1 MNVPSDF
8 EGHPSSVLSARPA
21 PFASRF
27 VSLATIAFVLGVLVF
42 HAVTTYGGFF
52 EDDAFISLRYARRFL
67 QGHGLTWTDGERV
80 EGYTNFLWVMLIAG
94 IGAVT
99 SADLV
104 TVARVVGIGLTS
116 AAIAVVM
123 ASHSPRSGGAML
135 LSVAPG
141 LALAISG
148 SVATW
153 SIAGL
158 EQPLLAALVTIG
170 AVLSYR
176 LLDCRQHAGSRL
188 WLVSLTWALAALTR
202 PDGVLFAFAGAAG
215 WVLASNFTR
224 PDLMSACKLL
234 VLPVVF
240 VLLHLGFRQIYYN
253 DWVPNTYYAKIAFNA
268 SRIIQGARYVASNS
282 SALLPFAL
290 PLAAAIYVAAV
301 DATRRRRVIF
311 LMVPLFTYTLFVVS
325 IGGDTM
331 PQGRHLVVV
340 SFLMALIAVE
350 GLQGLADRNRAG
362 GRLALVLAVICI
374 VTAIVTEARNSDRTR
389 LAGESW
395 VWRGRALGVFLSKAF
410 GDRDPLLAVDAAG
423 STRTTPRLTRSTCS
437 GSTIDTS
444 PDIVHPTSAAVL
456 SLMSS
461 VTVNTPCGE
470 SQIS

>member
-1 MNVPSDF
+1 
-8 EGHPSSVLSARPA
+8 
-21 PFASRF
+21 
-27 VSLATIAFVLGVLVF
+27 
-42 HAVTTYGGFF
+42 
-52 EDDAFISLRYARRFL
+52 
-67 QGHGLTWTDGERV
+67 
-80 EGYTNFLWVMLIAG
+80 
-94 IGAVT
+94 
-99 SADLV
+99 
-104 TVARVVGIGLTS
+104 
-116 AAIAVVM
+116 
-123 ASHSPRSGGAML
+123 ML

-158 EQPLLAALVTIG
+158 EQPLLAALVTVG

-224 PDLMSACKLL
+224 SDFISACKLL

-268 SRIIQGARYVASNS
+268 NRLIQGARYVASNS
-282 SALLPFAL
+282 SALLPFTL

-311 LMVPLFTYTLFVVS
+311 LVVPLFTYALFVVS

-340 SFLMALIAVE
+340 SFLMALIAME

-362 GRLALVLAVICI
+362 GRVALVLAVICI

-395 VWRGRALGVFLSKAF
+395 VWRGHALGVFLSKAF
-410 GDRDPLLAVDAAG
+410 GDRDPLLAVEAAG
-423 STRTTPRLTRSTCS
+423 STRITPRLTRSTCS
-437 GSTIDTS
+437 GSTINTW
-444 PDIVHPTSAAVL
+444 PDIIHPTSAAVL
-456 SLMSS
+456 SLHELGDGQYTLRRKPNLVICHLFHRAVRARCGVGGSRWMKLPDFARHYQIVRFDVGDPSGDPALLS
-461 VTVNTPCGE
+461 VRREDSRIGIKRMATEIRYPDFCLRAANSAHAGLDYTAA
-470 SQIS
+470 